1 MWLAQI
7 RLTPAMKREYPEEVS
22 NLLEY
27 QLNAADV
34 LHEAFYETEEQ
45 KEALHNDLAQGM
57 GGKEHEK
64 RTHDGNRMERNYERS
79 LQESLQRHDH
89 RRSGSNRKI
98 YRFILNDMGVTF
110 MDVPGLAF

>member
-1 MWLAQI
+1 MEKFVPMWLAQI

-27 QLNAADV
+27 QLNDADV

-79 LQESLQRHDH
+79 LQESL
-89 RRSGSNRKI
+89 
-98 YRFILNDMGVTF
+98 
-110 MDVPGLAF
+110 